1 MKTYRYLLWL
11 SAIALFS
18 IFSLA
23 FYWNKSGE
31 SRHDGHPSHSAE
43 SSSEFTEGRTVTVSP
58 GDTLDIKSFGA
69 DFSYDITRI
78 NAKAGSE
85 LTLRYIN
92 SSDMPHNIILV
103 GSEADIQIV
112 GIAALQAFQ
121 NDYIPM
127 NEENRMLAW
136 TELARPGETVK
147 VTFTIP
153 EPGVYPYICT
163 YPGHFTMMQG
173 RLHSTE

>member
-1 MKTYRYLLWL
+1 MKTYRHLLWL
-11 SAIALFS
+11 SAIAFFS

-23 FYWNKSGE
+23 SYWIQNGVGSY
-31 SRHDGHPSHSAE
+31 DGHPPHPE
-43 SSSEFTEGRTVTVSP
+43 KSSSEITEGRTVTVSP

-103 GSEADIQIV
+103 GSEADIQLV
-112 GIAALQAFQ
+112 GIAALQASQ

-127 NEENRMLAW
+127 NEESRMLAW
-136 TELARPGETVK
+136 TELARPGETVI
-147 VTFTIP
+147 VTFTVP